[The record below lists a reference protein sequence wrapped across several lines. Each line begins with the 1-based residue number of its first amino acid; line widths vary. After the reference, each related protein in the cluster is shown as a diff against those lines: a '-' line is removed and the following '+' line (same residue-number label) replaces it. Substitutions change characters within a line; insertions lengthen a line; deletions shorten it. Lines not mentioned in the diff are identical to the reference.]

1 MAEEPKADAA
11 TPAVSGSANDQVI
24 GPDMEHASR
33 SVSGSDL
40 GLGDPAAAAA
50 AITAASGVNAVSASA
65 PAVETIAV
73 RDAKP
78 ATPDPA
84 TVAAPAADAL
94 PPVPAPSAQSLPRQV
109 YEASGLRKTILSL
122 VFLLLLPF
130 FVSLPAMLYQRLS
143 HQLWTDTVG
152 FAIFAGAFAL
162 VMLLLVYEL
171 IHSLRSRVEINDT
184 ALKFTL
190 PAAPGIG
197 MPKLRYRKMEIPYSQ
212 IDSVEMRRE
221 IYGGSMAPILLRGTR
236 VITKEGDKIPLGYI
250 SEANVDPTLPLPDI
264 ASEVARRCGIEVTDR
279 GNVRR
284 EFRKKL
290 RGIQTVAG
298 VDEGIPAMEV
308 ENLNRRHHNL
318 VLMLCCGLFMMIAA
332 GILIDVSKSSVQLGE
347 RAATAQVLKK

>member
-1 MAEEPKADAA
+1 
-11 TPAVSGSANDQVI
+11 
-24 GPDMEHASR
+24 
-33 SVSGSDL
+33 
-40 GLGDPAAAAA
+40 
-50 AITAASGVNAVSASA
+50 
-65 PAVETIAV
+65 
-73 RDAKP
+73 
-78 ATPDPA
+78 
-84 TVAAPAADAL
+84 
-94 PPVPAPSAQSLPRQV
+94 
-109 YEASGLRKTILSL
+109 LRKTLLSL

-130 FVSLPAMLYQRLS
+130 FVSLPAMLYQRLT
-143 HQLWTDTVG
+143 HQLWTDTIG

-162 VMLLLVYEL
+162 VMLLVVYEL

-221 IYGGSMAPILLRGTR
+221 IYGGSMAPILLRGAR

-284 EFRKKL
+284 EFRRKL

-298 VDEGIPAMEV
+298 VDEGIPAAEV
-308 ENLNRRHHNL
+308 ESLNRRHHNL
-318 VLMLCCGLFMMIAA
+318 VLMLCCGLFLMIAA
-332 GILIDVSKSSVQLGE
+332 GVLIDVSKSGVQLGE
-347 RAATAQVLKK
+347 RAVNAQPLKK